1 MNKSDVK
8 NGYVLELY
16 NLRKLFPV
24 TRGIVGTI
32 MRKPQRWV
40 HAVDDVSFQMKP
52 GEILSLV
59 GESGSGK
66 TTTALCCTGLIP
78 DSEGE
83 ILLDG
88 ENVLELVNDR
98 KRRKRLRLSTQVI
111 FQDPYESLNP
121 RQTVFNAVAE
131 PLEVHKLVN
140 SQAEKVERVSA
151 ALEDAGLKPPAAFFD
166 RYPQELSGG
175 QRQRVVIASALVM
188 KPKLLVADEP
198 VSMLDVSIRAE
209 ILNLL
214 RNLRD
219 VHGITIL
226 YITHDLATAAFIA
239 DRVSVMYLG
248 NIVEIGPAKKV
259 LGNPFH
265 PYTRALMSVIPVPNP
280 RRRRKRVVLTGET
293 PNPIDLPAGCRFH
306 PRCPA
311 MEEDCR
317 QMVPV
322 TDEIEPDHFVAC
334 GHPRR
339 EAAAAEI
346 DGGADQYVEPP
357 VVHGQCG

>member
-1 MNKSDVK
+1 MSNGDGK
-8 NGYVLELY
+8 NGYMLELY

-24 TRGIVGTI
+24 SRGVVATL
-32 MRKPQRWV
+32 MRKPLRWV
-40 HAVDDVSFQMKP
+40 HAVDDVSFQMKK

-78 DSEGE
+78 ASEGE
-83 ILLDG
+83 IFLDG
-88 ENVLELVNDR
+88 EDVLELVNDR

-131 PLEVHKLVN
+131 PLEVHKLVSN
-140 SQAEKVERVSA
+140 QSEKVERVSA
-151 ALEDAGLKPPAAFFD
+151 ALTDAGLKPPAEYFE

-209 ILNLL
+209 FLYLL
-214 RNLRD
+214 RRLRD
-219 VHGITIL
+219 EHGITIL

-239 DRVSVMYLG
+239 DRVAVMYLG
-248 NIVEIGPAKKV
+248 TIVEIGPAKTV
-259 LGNPFH
+259 LGNPYH

-280 RRRRKRVVLTGET
+280 RRRRKRMVLKGET
-293 PNPIDLPAGCRFH
+293 PNPIDLPPGCRFH
-306 PRCPA
+306 PRCPK
-311 MEEDCR
+311 MVEDCR
-317 QMVPV
+317 MMEPV
-322 TDEIEPDHFVAC
+322 LEEVEPEHLIAC
-334 GHPRR
+334 CMPRLLA
-339 EAAAAEI
+339 EAA
-346 DGGADQYVEPP
+346 D
-357 VVHGQCG
+357 